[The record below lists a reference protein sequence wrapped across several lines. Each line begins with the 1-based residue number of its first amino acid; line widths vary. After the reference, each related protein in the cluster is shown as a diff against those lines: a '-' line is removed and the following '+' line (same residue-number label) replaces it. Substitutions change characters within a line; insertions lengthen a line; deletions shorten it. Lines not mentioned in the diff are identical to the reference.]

1 MNDFEIESRTFYK
14 MPQHSTQIFEKT
26 YSGNPQRISLPRV
39 KFLEVDGTEYR
50 PKWAIDYT
58 PKEEREHVPPAAPI
72 LKNITPR
79 RLALRFGELAI
90 TELEQTVYDMYAQG
104 MTCEDICEK
113 TGKNASIVN
122 AAYGRFKN
130 KTLSKNDKN

>member
-1 MNDFEIESRTFYK
+1 MSIEIEYRTYYK

-39 KFLEVDGTEYR
+39 KFLEVDGNEYR
-50 PKWAIDYT
+50 PKWAIEYT
-58 PKEEREHVPPAAPI
+58 PKEEREHVQPAAPI

-79 RLALRFGELAI
+79 RLALRFGDLAV

-104 MTCEDICEK
+104 MTCEEICEK

-122 AAYGRFKN
+122 AAHGRYKN